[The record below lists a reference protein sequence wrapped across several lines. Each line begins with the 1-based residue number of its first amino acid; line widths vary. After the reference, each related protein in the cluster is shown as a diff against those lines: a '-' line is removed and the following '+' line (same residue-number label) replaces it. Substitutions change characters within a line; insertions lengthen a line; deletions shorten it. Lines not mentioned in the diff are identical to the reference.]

1 MARFGFEDQHNELIM
16 EYLTK
21 CLACNSTNFEAFEQT
36 IAMMH
41 QKLPAKYNFDRCNAC
56 GLVFLNPRV
65 DETELRQFY
74 TASYLPYRV
83 EEAWGKYASFV
94 KQDQQQIDKA
104 RVQRL
109 IKHNN
114 LSMQSRILDIGCG
127 KPTFLASL
135 RNSIQANLIG
145 LDFSDE
151 GWKNERNSYHNIDL
165 RTGEIADLGN
175 EKPMDI
181 ITMWH
186 YLEHDYQPQQHLKQ
200 LLNYSHAH
208 TRLIIEVP
216 NFDSYTRNKFGK
228 HWSGYHTPRH
238 TALYS
243 PKNIELM
250 LKNSGWQVDQ
260 ILTYGTLNPYTL
272 HWMSRMEQKGINW
285 SASME
290 SKFIGYVFGMVLNA
304 PLYLLQKYF
313 SMGFMTIIAR
323 PI

>member
-1 MARFGFEDQHNELIM
+1 MD
-16 EYLTK
+16 YLTK
-21 CLACNSTNFEAFEQT
+21 CLACNSSNFAAFEQT

-41 QKLPAKYNFDRCNAC
+41 QNSPTKYNFDRCKDC
-56 GLVFLNPRV
+56 GLVFLNPRM
-65 DETELRQFY
+65 DETELGQFY

-94 KQDQQQIDKA
+94 KKDQEQIDKA

-109 IKHNN
+109 IKHSR
-114 LSMQSRILDIGCG
+114 LSAQSRILDIGCG
-127 KPTFLASL
+127 KPTFLSSL
-135 RNSIQANLIG
+135 RKSTEANLIG

-151 GWKNERNSYHNIDL
+151 GWKNDSDSYRNIDL
-165 RTGEIADLGN
+165 RTGEIADLSN
-175 EKPMDI
+175 EKTMDI

-200 LLNYSHAH
+200 LLNYSHAD

-216 NFDSYTRNKFGK
+216 NFNSYTRKKFGK

-250 LKNSGWQVDQ
+250 LKNSGWKVDE

-272 HWMSRMEQKGINW
+272 HWMSRMEQKRIDW
-285 SASME
+285 STSME
-290 SKFIGYVFGMVLNA
+290 PRFIGYVIGMVLNA
-304 PLYLLQKYF
+304 PIYLLQKYF

>member
-1 MARFGFEDQHNELIM
+1 MD
-16 EYLTK
+16 YLTK
-21 CLACNSTNFEAFEQT
+21 CLACNSSNFAAFEQT

-41 QKLPAKYNFDRCNAC
+41 QNSPTKYNFDRCKDC
-56 GLVFLNPRV
+56 GLVFLNPRM
-65 DETELRQFY
+65 DETELGQFY

-94 KQDQQQIDKA
+94 KKDQEQIDKA

-109 IKHNN
+109 IKHSR
-114 LSMQSRILDIGCG
+114 LSAQSRILDIGCG
-127 KPTFLASL
+127 KPTFLSSL
-135 RNSIQANLIG
+135 RKSTEANLIG

-151 GWKNERNSYHNIDL
+151 GWKNDSDSYRNIDL
-165 RTGEIADLGN
+165 RTGEIADLSN

-200 LLNYSHAH
+200 LLNYSHAD
-208 TRLIIEVP
+208 TRLIVEVP
-216 NFDSYTRNKFGK
+216 NFNSYTRKKFGK

-250 LKNSGWQVDQ
+250 LKNSGWKVDE

-272 HWMSRMEQKGINW
+272 HWMSRMEQKRIDW
-285 SASME
+285 STSME
-290 SKFIGYVFGMVLNA
+290 PRFIGYVIGMVLNA
-304 PLYLLQKYF
+304 PIYLLQKYI

>member
-1 MARFGFEDQHNELIM
+1 M
-16 EYLTK
+16 EYLTE

-41 QKLPAKYNFDRCNAC
+41 QNLPAKYNFDRCNDC

-94 KQDQQQIDKA
+94 KQDQRQIDKA

-135 RNSIQANLIG
+135 RNSTQANLIG

-151 GWKNERNSYHNIDL
+151 GWKNECDSYHNIDL

-200 LLNYSHAH
+200 LLNYSHAY
-208 TRLIIEVP
+208 TCLIVEVP
-216 NFDSYTRNKFGK
+216 NFNSYTRNKFGK

-290 SKFIGYVFGMVLNA
+290 SKFIGYVIGMVLNA

>member
-1 MARFGFEDQHNELIM
+1 MDRFGFEDQHNELIM
-16 EYLTK
+16 EYLTE

-41 QKLPAKYNFDRCNAC
+41 QNLPEKYNFDRCNAC

-94 KQDQQQIDKA
+94 KQDQRQIDKA

-127 KPTFLASL
+127 KPTFLVSL

-208 TRLIIEVP
+208 TRLIVEVP
-216 NFDSYTRNKFGK
+216 NFNSYTRNKFGK

-250 LKNSGWQVDQ
+250 LKNSGWQVDK

-272 HWMSRMEQKGINW
+272 HWMSRMEQKEIDW

-290 SKFIGYVFGMVLNA
+290 SKFIGYVIGMVLNA

-323 PI
+323 PS

>member
-1 MARFGFEDQHNELIM
+1 MDRFGFEDQHNELIM
-16 EYLTK
+16 EYLTE

-41 QKLPAKYNFDRCNAC
+41 QNLPEKYNFDRCNAC

-94 KQDQQQIDKA
+94 KQDQLQIDKA

-127 KPTFLASL
+127 KPTFLVSL

-200 LLNYSHAH
+200 LLNYSHEH
-208 TRLIIEVP
+208 TCLIVEVP
-216 NFDSYTRNKFGK
+216 NFNSYTRNKFGK

-250 LKNSGWQVDQ
+250 LKNSGWQVDK

-272 HWMSRMEQKGINW
+272 HWMSRMEQKEIDW

-290 SKFIGYVFGMVLNA
+290 SEFIGYVIGMVLNA

-313 SMGFMTIIAR
+313 SMAFMTIIAR

>member
-1 MARFGFEDQHNELIM
+1 MD
-16 EYLTK
+16 YLTK
-21 CLACNSTNFEAFEQT
+21 CLACNSSNFAAFEQT

-41 QKLPAKYNFDRCNAC
+41 QNSPTKYNFDSCKDC
-56 GLVFLNPRV
+56 GLVFLNPRM
-65 DETELRQFY
+65 DETELGQFY

-94 KQDQQQIDKA
+94 KKDQEQIDKA

-109 IKHNN
+109 IKHSR
-114 LSMQSRILDIGCG
+114 LSAQSRILDIGCG
-127 KPTFLASL
+127 KPTFLSSL
-135 RNSIQANLIG
+135 RKSTEANLIG

-151 GWKNERNSYHNIDL
+151 GWKNDSDSYRNIDL
-165 RTGEIADLGN
+165 RTGEIADLSN

-200 LLNYSHAH
+200 LLNYSHAD
-208 TRLIIEVP
+208 TRLIVEVP
-216 NFDSYTRNKFGK
+216 NFNSYTRKKFGK

-250 LKNSGWQVDQ
+250 LKNSGWKVDE

-272 HWMSRMEQKGINW
+272 HWMSRMEQKRIDW
-285 SASME
+285 STSME
-290 SKFIGYVFGMVLNA
+290 PRFIGYVIGMVLNA
-304 PLYLLQKYF
+304 PIYLLQKYF

>member
-1 MARFGFEDQHNELIM
+1 M
-16 EYLTK
+16 EYLTE

-36 IAMMH
+36 NAMMH
-41 QKLPAKYNFDRCNAC
+41 QNLPATYNFDKCNNC

-65 DETELRQFY
+65 DVTTLGQFY

-94 KQDQQQIDKA
+94 KQDQQKIDKA

-109 IKHNN
+109 FKHCN
-114 LSMQSRILDIGCG
+114 LNTQSRILDIGCG
-127 KPTFLASL
+127 KPTFLACL
-135 RNSIQANLIG
+135 RDTIKANLIG
-145 LDFSDE
+145 LDFSNE
-151 GWKNERNSYHNIDL
+151 GWKNDRNLFHDIDL
-165 RTGEIADLGN
+165 RTGEIADLDN
-175 EKPMDI
+175 EKPIDV

-200 LLNYSHAH
+200 LLNYSHAQ

-216 NFDSYTRNKFGK
+216 NFDSYTRKKFGK

-243 PKNIELM
+243 PKNMELM
-250 LKNSGWQVDQ
+250 LKNSGWQVEQ
-260 ILTYGTLNPYTL
+260 ILTYGSLNPYTL

-290 SKFIGYVFGMVLNA
+290 PRFIGYVIGMLLNA

>member
-1 MARFGFEDQHNELIM
+1 MD
-16 EYLTK
+16 YLTK
-21 CLACNSTNFEAFEQT
+21 CLACNSSNFAAFEQT

-41 QKLPAKYNFDRCNAC
+41 QNSPTKNNFDRCEDC
-56 GLVFLNPRV
+56 GLVFLNPRM
-65 DETELRQFY
+65 DETELGQFY

-94 KQDQQQIDKA
+94 KKDQEQIDKA

-109 IKHNN
+109 IKHSR
-114 LSMQSRILDIGCG
+114 LSAQSRILDIGCG
-127 KPTFLASL
+127 KPTFLSSL
-135 RNSIQANLIG
+135 RKSTEANLIG

-151 GWKNERNSYHNIDL
+151 GWKNDTDSYRNIDL
-165 RTGEIADLGN
+165 RTGEIADFSN

-200 LLNYSHAH
+200 LLNYSHAD

-216 NFDSYTRNKFGK
+216 NFNSYTRKKFGK

-250 LKNSGWQVDQ
+250 LKNSGWKVDE

-272 HWMSRMEQKGINW
+272 HWMSRMEQKRIDW
-285 SASME
+285 STSME
-290 SKFIGYVFGMVLNA
+290 PRFIGYVIGMVLNA
-304 PLYLLQKYF
+304 PIYLLQKYF

>member
-1 MARFGFEDQHNELIM
+1 MD
-16 EYLTK
+16 YLTK
-21 CLACNSTNFEAFEQT
+21 CLACNSSNFAAFEQT

-41 QKLPAKYNFDRCNAC
+41 QNLPAKYNFDRCKDC
-56 GLVFLNPRV
+56 GLVFLNPRM
-65 DETELRQFY
+65 DETELGQFY

-94 KQDQQQIDKA
+94 KKDQEQIDKA

-109 IKHNN
+109 IKHSR
-114 LSMQSRILDIGCG
+114 LSAQSRILDIGCG

-135 RNSIQANLIG
+135 RKNTEANLMG

-151 GWKNERNSYHNIDL
+151 GWKNDTDSYRNIDL

-200 LLNYSHAH
+200 LLNYSHAD

-216 NFDSYTRNKFGK
+216 NFNSYTRKKFGK

-250 LKNSGWQVDQ
+250 LKNSGWKVDE

-272 HWMSRMEQKGINW
+272 HWMSRMEQKRVDW

-290 SKFIGYVFGMVLNA
+290 PRFIGYVIGMVLNA
-304 PLYLLQKYF
+304 PIYLLQKYI

-323 PI
+323 PIKTN

>member
-1 MARFGFEDQHNELIM
+1 MD
-16 EYLTK
+16 YLTK
-21 CLACNSTNFEAFEQT
+21 CLACNSSNFAAYEQT

-41 QKLPAKYNFDRCNAC
+41 QNLPAKYNFDRCNGC

-65 DETELRQFY
+65 DQTELGQFY
-74 TASYLPYRV
+74 TASYLPYRI

-94 KQDQQQIDKA
+94 KKDQEQIDKA

-109 IKHNN
+109 IKHSK
-114 LSMQSRILDIGCG
+114 LSTQSRILDIGCG

-135 RNSIQANLIG
+135 RKSTEANLIG
-145 LDFSDE
+145 LDFSNE
-151 GWKNERNSYHNIDL
+151 GWKNDSDSYRNIDL

-186 YLEHDYQPQQHLKQ
+186 YLEHDYQPQEHLKQ
-200 LLNYSHAH
+200 LLNYSHAD

-216 NFDSYTRNKFGK
+216 NFNSYTRKKFGK

-243 PKNIELM
+243 PNNIELM
-250 LKNSGWQVDQ
+250 LKNSGWKVDQ

-272 HWMSRMEQKGINW
+272 HWMSRMEQKRIDW

-290 SKFIGYVFGMVLNA
+290 PRFIAYVIGMVLNA
-304 PLYLLQKYF
+304 PIYLLQKIF

>member
-1 MARFGFEDQHNELIM
+1 M
-16 EYLTK
+16 EYLSE

-41 QKLPAKYNFDRCNAC
+41 QNLPSKYNFDRCNAC

-65 DETELRQFY
+65 DETELGQFY

-94 KQDQQQIDKA
+94 KQDQQKIDKA

-109 IKHNN
+109 INHTN
-114 LSMQSRILDIGCG
+114 LSNQSRILDIGCG

-151 GWKNERNSYHNIDL
+151 GWKNDRDSYHNIDL

-216 NFDSYTRNKFGK
+216 NFNSYTRNKFGK

-272 HWMSRMEQKGINW
+272 HWMSRMEQKGIDW

-290 SKFIGYVFGMVLNA
+290 PRFIGYVIGMVLNA

>member
-1 MARFGFEDQHNELIM
+1 MD
-16 EYLTK
+16 YLTK
-21 CLACNSTNFEAFEQT
+21 CLACNSSNFAAFEQT

-41 QKLPAKYNFDRCNAC
+41 QNSPTKYNFDRCKDC
-56 GLVFLNPRV
+56 GLVFLNPRM
-65 DETELRQFY
+65 DETELGQFY

-94 KQDQQQIDKA
+94 KKDQEQIDKA

-109 IKHNN
+109 IKHSR
-114 LSMQSRILDIGCG
+114 LSAQSRILDIGCG
-127 KPTFLASL
+127 KPTFLSSL
-135 RNSIQANLIG
+135 RKSTEANLIG

-151 GWKNERNSYHNIDL
+151 GWKNDTDSYRNIDL
-165 RTGEIADLGN
+165 RTGEIADLSN
-175 EKPMDI
+175 EKTMDI

-200 LLNYSHAH
+200 LLNYSHAD

-216 NFDSYTRNKFGK
+216 NFNSYTRKKFGK

-250 LKNSGWQVDQ
+250 LKNSGWKVDE

-272 HWMSRMEQKGINW
+272 HWMSRMEQKRIDW
-285 SASME
+285 STSME
-290 SKFIGYVFGMVLNA
+290 PRFIGYVIGMVLNA
-304 PLYLLQKYF
+304 PIYLLQKYF

>member
-1 MARFGFEDQHNELIM
+1 MD
-16 EYLTK
+16 YLK
-21 CLACNSTNFEAFEQT
+21 ECLACNSRNFATYEQT

-41 QKLPAKYNFDRCNAC
+41 QNSPTKYNFDRCNDC

-65 DETELRQFY
+65 NESELGQFY

-94 KQDQQQIDKA
+94 KQDQEQIDKA

-109 IKHNN
+109 IKH
-114 LSMQSRILDIGCG
+114 SKISVQSRILDIGCG

-135 RNSIQANLIG
+135 RNSTQANLIG

-151 GWKNERNSYHNIDL
+151 GWKNNRNAYKNIDL

-175 EKPMDI
+175 EEPMDV

-186 YLEHDYQPQQHLKQ
+186 YLEHDYQPQEQLKQ
-200 LLNYSHAH
+200 LLNYSRAE

-216 NFDSYTRNKFGK
+216 NFDSFTRKKFGK

-243 PKNIELM
+243 PNNIELM

-272 HWMSRMEQKGINW
+272 HWMSRMEEKGINW

-290 SKFIGYVFGMVLNA
+290 PRFLGYVIGMVLNA
-304 PLYLLQKYF
+304 PIYLLQKYF

>member
-1 MARFGFEDQHNELIM
+1 M
-16 EYLTK
+16 EYLSE

-41 QKLPAKYNFDRCNAC
+41 QNLPSKYNFDRCNAC

-65 DETELRQFY
+65 DETELGQFY

-94 KQDQQQIDKA
+94 KQDQQKIDKA

-109 IKHNN
+109 INHTN
-114 LSMQSRILDIGCG
+114 LSNQSRILDIGCG

-151 GWKNERNSYHNIDL
+151 GWKNDRDSYHNIDL

-200 LLNYSHAH
+200 LLKYSHAH
-208 TRLIIEVP
+208 TRLIVEVP
-216 NFDSYTRNKFGK
+216 NFNSYTRNKFGK

-272 HWMSRMEQKGINW
+272 HWMSRMEQKGIDW

-290 SKFIGYVFGMVLNA
+290 PRFIGYVIGMVLNA

>member
-1 MARFGFEDQHNELIM
+1 MAHFGFEDPYNELIM
-16 EYLTK
+16 EYLTE

-41 QKLPAKYNFDRCNAC
+41 QNLPAKYNFDRCNDC

-94 KQDQQQIDKA
+94 KQDQRQIDKA

-135 RNSIQANLIG
+135 RNSTQANLIG

-151 GWKNERNSYHNIDL
+151 GWKNECNSYHNIDL

-200 LLNYSHAH
+200 LLNYSHEH
-208 TRLIIEVP
+208 TCLIVEVP
-216 NFDSYTRNKFGK
+216 NFNSYTRNKFGK

>member
-1 MARFGFEDQHNELIM
+1 M
-16 EYLTK
+16 EYLNK
-21 CLACNSTNFEAFEQT
+21 CLACNSTNFEVFEQT
-36 IAMMH
+36 VAMMH
-41 QKLPAKYNFDRCNAC
+41 QNLPTKYNFDRCNDC

-65 DETELRQFY
+65 NETELGQFY

-83 EEAWGKYASFV
+83 EEAWGKYSSFV
-94 KQDQQQIDKA
+94 KKDQQQIDKL

-109 IKHNN
+109 IKHNK
-114 LSMQSRILDIGCG
+114 LSTHSRVLDIGCG
-127 KPTFLASL
+127 KPTFLASM
-135 RNSIQANLIG
+135 RDSTQAHLIG

-151 GWKNERNSYHNIDL
+151 GWKNNRDAFHNIDL

-186 YLEHDYQPQQHLKQ
+186 YLEHDYQPQEHLKQ

-216 NFDSYTRNKFGK
+216 NFDSYTRKKFGK
-228 HWSGYHTPRH
+228 HWAGYHTPRH

-243 PKNIELM
+243 PKNIKLM
-250 LKNSGWQVDQ
+250 LQNSGWQVEQ
-260 ILTYGTLNPYTL
+260 ILSYGSLNPYTL
-272 HWMSRMEQKGINW
+272 HWMSRMQQEGINW

-290 SKFIGYVFGMVLNA
+290 PKFINYVMGMVLNA
-304 PLYLLQKYF
+304 PFYLLQKQR
-313 SMGFMTIIAR
+313 SLGFMTIMAR
-323 PI
+323 PT

>member
-1 MARFGFEDQHNELIM
+1 M
-16 EYLTK
+16 EYLTQ
-21 CLACNSTNFEAFEQT
+21 CLACNSTHFGAFEQT

-41 QKLPAKYNFDRCNAC
+41 QNSPTKYNFDKCNDC

-65 DETELRQFY
+65 NETELAQFY
-74 TASYLPYRV
+74 TATYLPYRV

-94 KQDQQQIDKA
+94 EKDQLQIDKA
-104 RVQRL
+104 RVQRVL
-109 IKHNN
+109 KNSN
-114 LSMQSRILDIGCG
+114 LNIQSRILDMGCG
-127 KPTFLASL
+127 KPTFLANL
-135 RNSIQANLIG
+135 RNHIPANLMG

-151 GWKNERNSYHNIDL
+151 GWKNNPDSYNNINL

-175 EKPMDI
+175 EKPMDV

-200 LLNYSHAH
+200 LLNYAHAN

-216 NFDSYTRNKFGK
+216 NFDSYTRKKFGK

-243 PKNIELM
+243 PNNMELM
-250 LKNSGWQVDQ
+250 LKNSGWQVEKL
-260 ILTYGTLNPYTL
+260 LTYGTLHPYTL
-272 HWMSRMEQKGINW
+272 HWMSRMEQKGIDW

-290 SKFIGYVFGMVLNA
+290 SRFMGYVMGMVLHA
-304 PLYLLQKYF
+304 PIYLWQKYI
-313 SMGFMTIIAR
+313 SMGFMTIIAK

>member
-1 MARFGFEDQHNELIM
+1 MD
-16 EYLTK
+16 YLTK
-21 CLACNSTNFEAFEQT
+21 CLACNSSNFAAFEQT

-41 QKLPAKYNFDRCNAC
+41 QNSPTKYNFDRCKDC
-56 GLVFLNPRV
+56 GLVFLNPRM
-65 DETELRQFY
+65 DETELGQFY

-94 KQDQQQIDKA
+94 KKDQEQIDKA

-109 IKHNN
+109 IKHSR
-114 LSMQSRILDIGCG
+114 LSAQSRILDIGCG
-127 KPTFLASL
+127 KPTFLSSL
-135 RNSIQANLIG
+135 RKSTEANLIG

-151 GWKNERNSYHNIDL
+151 GWKNDTDSYRNIDL
-165 RTGEIADLGN
+165 RTGEIADLSN
-175 EKPMDI
+175 EKTMDI

-200 LLNYSHAH
+200 LLNYSHAD
-208 TRLIIEVP
+208 TRLIVEVP
-216 NFDSYTRNKFGK
+216 NFNSYTRKKFGK

-250 LKNSGWQVDQ
+250 LKNRGWKVDE

-272 HWMSRMEQKGINW
+272 HWMSRMEQKRIDW
-285 SASME
+285 STSME
-290 SKFIGYVFGMVLNA
+290 PRFIGYVIGMVLNA
-304 PLYLLQKYF
+304 PIYLLQKYI

>member
-1 MARFGFEDQHNELIM
+1 MD
-16 EYLTK
+16 YLTK
-21 CLACNSTNFEAFEQT
+21 CLACNSSNFAAFEQT

-41 QKLPAKYNFDRCNAC
+41 QNSPTKYNFDSCKDC
-56 GLVFLNPRV
+56 GLVFLNPRM
-65 DETELRQFY
+65 DETELGQFY

-94 KQDQQQIDKA
+94 KKDQEQIDKA

-109 IKHNN
+109 IKHSR
-114 LSMQSRILDIGCG
+114 LSAQSRILDIGCG
-127 KPTFLASL
+127 KPTFLSSL
-135 RNSIQANLIG
+135 RKSTEANLIG

-151 GWKNERNSYHNIDL
+151 GWKNDTDSYRNIDL
-165 RTGEIADLGN
+165 RTGEIADLSN

-200 LLNYSHAH
+200 LLNYSHAD
-208 TRLIIEVP
+208 TRLIVEVP
-216 NFDSYTRNKFGK
+216 NFNSYTRKKFGK

-250 LKNSGWQVDQ
+250 LKNSGWKVDQ

-272 HWMSRMEQKGINW
+272 HWMSRMEQKRIDW
-285 SASME
+285 STSME
-290 SKFIGYVFGMVLNA
+290 PRFIGYVIGMVLNA
-304 PLYLLQKYF
+304 PIYLLQKYF

>member
-1 MARFGFEDQHNELIM
+1 M
-16 EYLTK
+16 EYLTE

-36 IAMMH
+36 NSMMH
-41 QKLPAKYNFDRCNAC
+41 QNLPATYNFDKCNNC

-65 DETELRQFY
+65 DETALGQFY
-74 TASYLPYRV
+74 TASYLPYKI
-83 EEAWGKYASFV
+83 EEAWGKYAAFV
-94 KQDQQQIDKA
+94 KKDQQQIDNA
-104 RVQRL
+104 RVHRL
-109 IKHNN
+109 FKRCK
-114 LSMQSRILDIGCG
+114 LSTQSRILDIGCG

-135 RNSIQANLIG
+135 RDKIKANLIG
-145 LDFSDE
+145 LDFSNE
-151 GWKNERNSYHNIDL
+151 GWKNDRDLYHDIDL
-165 RTGEIADLGN
+165 RSGEIADLDN

-200 LLNYSHAH
+200 LLNYSHAQ
-208 TRLIIEVP
+208 TRLIVEVP
-216 NFDSYTRNKFGK
+216 NFDSYTRKKFGK

-243 PKNIELM
+243 PKNMELM
-250 LKNSGWQVDQ
+250 LKNSGWQVEQ

-272 HWMSRMEQKGINW
+272 HWMSRMEQKGIDW

-290 SKFIGYVFGMVLNA
+290 SRFIGYVIGMVLNA
-304 PLYLLQKYF
+304 PIYLLQKYF

>member
-1 MARFGFEDQHNELIM
+1 M
-16 EYLTK
+16 EYLTE
-21 CLACNSTNFEAFEQT
+21 CLACNSTDFKAFEQT

-41 QKLPAKYNFDRCNAC
+41 KNSPAKYNFDRCNSC

-65 DETELRQFY
+65 DETELGQFY
-74 TASYLPYRV
+74 TASYLPYRI
-83 EEAWGKYASFV
+83 EKAWGKYASFV
-94 KQDQQQIDKA
+94 KQDQQKIDKA
-104 RVQRL
+104 RVKRL
-109 IKHNN
+109 IKHSN
-114 LSMQSRILDIGCG
+114 LTAQTRILDFGCG

-151 GWKNERNSYHNIDL
+151 GWKNDRDSYHNIDL
-165 RTGEIADLGN
+165 RTGGIADLGN
-175 EKPMDI
+175 EKRMDI

-186 YLEHDYQPQQHLKQ
+186 YLEHDYKPQQHLKQ
-200 LLNYSHAH
+200 LLHCSHAH

-216 NFDSYTRNKFGK
+216 NYDSYTRKKFGK

-243 PKNIELM
+243 PKNMELM
-250 LKNSGWQVDQ
+250 LKKSGWEVEQ

-272 HWMSRMEQKGINW
+272 HWMSRMEQKRIDW

-290 SKFIGYVFGMVLNA
+290 SKFIGYVIGMVLNA
-304 PLYLLQKYF
+304 PLYLFQKYF